1 MVDFTES
8 FFQIN
13 KSDCR
18 IMFFLASI
26 TDDIGESLWVLIIT
40 EDIVP
45 KSLLSVTFDVLIFSC
60 EVVKSISD
68 ECFDMKILDIT
79 GCSVIGRKL
88 MRSVSERFL

>member
-8 FFQIN
+8 IFQIN

-45 KSLLSVTFDVLIFSC
+45 KSLLSVTFDV
-60 EVVKSISD
+60 VISAA
-68 ECFDMKILDIT
+68 
-79 GCSVIGRKL
+79 KL
-88 MRSVSERFL
+88 

>member
-60 EVVKSISD
+60 EVVKSISG

-79 GCSVIGRKL
+79 GCSVFGRKL
-88 MRSVSERFL
+88 MRSVSEPFL